1 MTAEVRLLRGGWG
14 MERGTTV
21 GKNGAGA
28 SVFLSTDSVSG
39 PEGFGWWRDMVSRD
53 VMPVSIT
60 SEHAHH
66 FKGQVTTVELVDTE
80 FSAFSF
86 SPMSARRT
94 ADHVRSSDPGNYYLF
109 LVHGSP
115 VGLEQRRNNAL
126 LQAGDVALFDTSQ
139 PLACEFQDHGRHS
152 RVSMLRLPRTAV
164 PLPSDKTDRLVAT
177 PLTARTGSGALL
189 TSYLAGLREN
199 AADCGPSELRRLG
212 TMALELTFTFLAA
225 RLGSAPALPVESR
238 KRVLLARINAFIDHN
253 LHEPDLGPAAIA
265 AHHHISVRLLHALF
279 EEEPETVSA
288 TIRRRRLERSRTDLT
303 DPRLRHHTI
312 GEIAARW
319 GFRHPAA
326 FSRDLPRG
334 VRHRPDRSPHC
345 APRQA
350 ILHSPLRT
358 GTPLPAQ

>member
-86 SPMSARRT
+86 S
-94 ADHVRSSDPGNYYLF
+94 ADVRAPDSGPRPLVRPGDTYYLF

-152 RVSMLRLPRTAV
+152 RVSMLRLPA
-164 PLPSDKTDRLVAT
+164 RLCRCPAT
-177 PLTARTGSGALL
+177 RRTGWW
-189 TSYLAGLREN
+189 
-199 AADCGPSELRRLG
+199 PRR
-212 TMALELTFTFLAA
+212 
-225 RLGSAPALPVESR
+225 
-238 KRVLLARINAFIDHN
+238 
-253 LHEPDLGPAAIA
+253 
-265 AHHHISVRLLHALF
+265 
-279 EEEPETVSA
+279 
-288 TIRRRRLERSRTDLT
+288 
-303 DPRLRHHTI
+303 
-312 GEIAARW
+312 
-319 GFRHPAA
+319 
-326 FSRDLPRG
+326 
-334 VRHRPDRSPHC
+334 
-345 APRQA
+345 
-350 ILHSPLRT
+350 
-358 GTPLPAQ
+358 